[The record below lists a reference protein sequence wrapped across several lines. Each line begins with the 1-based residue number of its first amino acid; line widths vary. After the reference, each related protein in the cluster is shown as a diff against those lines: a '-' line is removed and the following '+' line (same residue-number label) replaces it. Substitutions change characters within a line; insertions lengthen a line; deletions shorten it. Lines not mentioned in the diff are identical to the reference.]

1 MTIKQAIKRRKKLE
15 RQIEKEGEKIFD
27 YNTTDT
33 REVKKYSTKECLERY
48 IQLSEEL
55 VQVKTAIHKSRVNV
69 TEIKFKLATLKDLV
83 YNLENLGC
91 NSGEWTDERTKEKIN
106 YYSEITKEEKHSMI
120 SKYETEI
127 EKLEEV
133 VEEFYTNT
141 SI

>member
-1 MTIKQAIKRRKKLE
+1 MTIKQAIKRRKKLV
-15 RQIEKEGEKIFD
+15 RQIEKEGEKISR

-55 VQVKTAIHKSRVNV
+55 VQVKTAIHKATVNV
-69 TEIKFKLATLKDLV
+69 IEIKVKLATLKDLV

-91 NSGEWTDERTKEKIN
+91 ISGEWTDERTKEKIN
-106 YYSEITKEEKHSMI
+106 YYSEITKEEKLSMI

-127 EKLEEV
+127 EKLEEFL
-133 VEEFYTNT
+133 EEFYRSKN
-141 SI
+141 I